1 MINFNDNDARRTS
14 RRRETLVKKDEKE
27 VQKQISKFKKQMDE
41 LSKKS
46 NEIQVNN
53 ITLGMSSA
61 RFSARPAME
70 IQQPINE
77 NIKESCASMD
87 NDEGTA

>member
-1 MINFNDNDARRTS
+1 MINFNDNDVRRTS
-14 RRRETLVKKDEKE
+14 RRRETLVKKDENE
-27 VQKQISKFKKQMDE
+27 VQKQITKFKKQMDD
-41 LSKKS
+41 LSRKS

-61 RFSARPAME
+61 RISVRPAMD

-77 NIKESCASMD
+77 NINESCASMD